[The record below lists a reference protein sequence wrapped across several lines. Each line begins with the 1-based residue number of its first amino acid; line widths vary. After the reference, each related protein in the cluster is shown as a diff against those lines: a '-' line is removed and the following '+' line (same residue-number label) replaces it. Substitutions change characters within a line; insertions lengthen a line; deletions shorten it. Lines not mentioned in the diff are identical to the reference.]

1 MKYTDLIKVKSETS
15 SSVKTNTNNT
25 NVISPFSSSFSE
37 KDILV
42 EYEDVTKE
50 LPDKVKTEKKSKH
63 SKKGSETDKDYDTF
77 TMKMYGDE
85 KSTLEAL
92 SKAANTD
99 MSSFA
104 RKRIFS
110 DEKIIILDKANIIS
124 RYLIEISDTLKTTKL
139 EDTVSKDSLKKVFE
153 QLCEIGKVHVAIC
166 KELTVFK
173 EATGEEET

>member
-1 MKYTDLIKVKSETS
+1 
-15 SSVKTNTNNT
+15 
-25 NVISPFSSSFSE
+25 
-37 KDILV
+37 
-42 EYEDVTKE
+42 
-50 LPDKVKTEKKSKH
+50 
-63 SKKGSETDKDYDTF
+63 
-77 TMKMYGDE
+77 MKMYGDE

-139 EDTVSKDSLKKVFE
+139 EDTVSKDILKKVFE